1 MSPLTLAITSAITFG
16 LGTMYSKASAPEKVV
31 FTVLYGLVIFGVATI
46 LEFKILERLVSF
58 LK

>member
-1 MSPLTLAITSAITFG
+1 MNPLTLAITSAIAFG
-16 LGTMYSKASAPEKVV
+16 LGTIYSKASVSEKVV